1 MRPPAIKI
9 HKNYP
14 AYLKYQIFFPN
25 FVLREK
31 NKYTM
36 AVYRF
41 KVYFEDDESVI
52 REIDIKSS
60 HTFEEFHKII
70 QSSIGFDGAHP
81 ASFFVSGDTWRR
93 GKEIILLH
101 KTHANGLKGT
111 WMHETKI
118 VAFVDDPHQR
128 FIYEFDPEGG
138 NWILLVELMKIIPE
152 ASVTYPRVNKSI
164 GVAPQQYKTTSPA
177 EIPPVE
183 EDDEVLVVDDSEDT
197 YVHPEAAQNFEVAE
211 DEESMPRRIVKDV
224 AMEIPDEEAIEDGA
238 EEEEETVD
246 EEDESLEQQDIL

>member
-1 MRPPAIKI
+1 
-9 HKNYP
+9 
-14 AYLKYQIFFPN
+14 
-25 FVLREK
+25 
-31 NKYTM
+31 M

-101 KTHANGLKGT
+101 KSHSQGLKGT
-111 WMHETKI
+111 WMHETRI
-118 VAFVDDPHQR
+118 ATYVEDPHQR
-128 FIYEFDPEGG
+128 FLYEFDPEGG
-138 NWILLVELMKIIPE
+138 NWIMLVELMKIIPE

-164 GVAPQQYKTTSPA
+164 GIAPQQYKTTSPA
-177 EIPPVE
+177 DIPPVE
-183 EDDEVLVVDDSEDT
+183 EDEETLVVDDSEDA
-197 YVHPEAAQNFEVAE
+197 YVHPEAAHTPDITE
-211 DEESMPRRIVKDV
+211 DEEAIPRRIVKDI
-224 AMEIPDEEAIEDGA
+224 ALEIPEEEAIE
-238 EEEEETVD
+238 EETVEEEETAVD
-246 EEDESLEQQDIL
+246 EEDESLEQEDFS